1 MYTSAM
7 DLHSI
12 VAVFRSESRFSPCLL
27 LTVSEY
33 LHKCDALSCRVTKKA
48 DIYTKH
54 NFLHC
59 DDSSNMS
66 RLHFSH
72 FYYLWH

>member
-7 DLHSI
+7 DLHNI
-12 VAVFRSESRFSPCLL
+12 VALFRSESRFSPCLL

-33 LHKCDALSCRVTKKA
+33 LNKCDALSCGVTKKA

-54 NFLHC
+54 NFLHR
-59 DDSSNMS
+59 DDSSNNMS
-66 RLHFSH
+66 RLHFSSPSRI
-72 FYYLWH
+72 